1 MKTKYFIFGTALC
14 GLMGLGLTSCNN
26 DEFLDVEHGNILPAD
41 AIFDTDEA
49 AIAALTGCYD
59 LMLPSQTKD
68 FAGNAVHNDDPFKPY
83 VFTTSHP
90 TMDSQASGWDAAFCR
105 QGWNAATTE
114 LLSGWR
120 HAYAAI
126 SRCNEYLAGI
136 ETADKL
142 TPDTKKH
149 LQGEAL
155 ALRSYQYH
163 WLATTFGRVPLL
175 EAGETY
181 ANTPTKARVKTYEEM
196 WDFIIADFTKAA
208 ELLDW
213 EPFQAEYGR
222 CTKGMALAYLAD
234 SYMWKAYRTGDNSL
248 YTTAKGILKNII
260 DNGPYELNDSFST
273 LFDADE
279 AWGKEAIWQ
288 VVLNEGDQWGGWDG
302 GKWSEAHGWVG
313 FYYGAPANGAWG
325 TYAVSYELYDAY
337 EDGDK
342 RRDAS
347 LVTACLSE
355 NLLDSI
361 SQVEGRDVKNHWK
374 QTFLPTAWLANPDNA
389 KYLEG
394 YQPKDDDGNPLK
406 DDDGNVIKPKKAA
419 EDHADESKNTLTYNP
434 ACPMG
439 FNPFAQEWVGY
450 STPHREKGDI
460 APTVYS
466 TKHWR
471 NGRGTHWAGDQ
482 WLPDHIYMKR
492 LANVYLDYA
501 ECCFRTGD
509 AATGW
514 EYVNKIRNRAFG
526 NLEVGKK
533 AQLTAKYNNYY
544 KWLGTVY
551 KDNGF
556 GSYTVSDEYPIP
568 FNEAEVAVPDAETY
582 YTHLKQAKGFE
593 SDVWKIAVNEER
605 RKEFNAEWS
614 LKTDIQKSGY
624 LVDHMNHNYPK
635 EYPGTHEKGI
645 EQIYAWRTYRGFDF
659 DEGKM
664 DMPIPQDEIIKN
676 PACDQNDA
684 YKAKE

>member
-1 MKTKYFIFGTALC
+1 MKTKYFIYGTALC
-14 GLMGLGLTSCNN
+14 GLMGLGLTSCDN
-26 DEFLDVEHGNILPAD
+26 DKFLDVPHGNILPAD

-105 QGWNAATTE
+105 QGWNAQTTE

-136 ETADKL
+136 ETAEAL
-142 TPDTKKH
+142 TPSVKTH

-163 WLATTFGRVPLL
+163 WLATTFGRVPWLD
-175 EAGETY
+175 AGETY
-181 ANTPTKARVKTYEEM
+181 VNTPAKARVKTHEEM
-196 WDFIIADFTKAA
+196 WDKIIADFEKASS
-208 ELLDW
+208 LLDW
-213 EPFQAEYGR
+213 EPMNGEYGR

-234 SYMWKAYRTGDNSL
+234 SYMWKAYRTGDNS
-248 YTTAKGILKNII
+248 YYNNAKTALKDII
-260 DNGPYELNDSFST
+260 NNGPYELNPSFST

-288 VVLNEGDQWGGWDG
+288 AVLNEGDQWGGWDG
-302 GKWSEAHGWVG
+302 AKWSEAHGWVG
-313 FYYGAPANGAWG
+313 FYFGAPANGAWG
-325 TYAVSYELYDAY
+325 TYACSYELYDAY

-347 LVTACLSE
+347 LVTACIPESE
-355 NLLDSI
+355 LDRI
-361 SQVEGRDVKNHWK
+361 SKLEGRDIKSHWK
-374 QTFLPTAWLANPDNA
+374 QTFKPTAWLNNEANL
-389 KYLEG
+389 YEEI
-394 YQPKDDDGNPLK
+394 KDADGK
-406 DDDGNVIKPKKAA
+406 GTGTYDHSKPKYVGKGTVDF
-419 EDHADESKNTLTYNP
+419 ENYNNNTVKYDP
-434 ACPMG
+434 DCPIG
-439 FNPFAQEWVGY
+439 FNPFAQEWVNY
-450 STPHREKGDI
+450 NTFHREPGDI
-460 APTVYS
+460 QPTVYS

-471 NGRGTHWAGDQ
+471 NGRGTHWSGDQ

-501 ECCFRTGD
+501 ECCFRTND
-509 AATGW
+509 AAEGW
-514 EYVNKIRNRAFG
+514 KYVNIIRNRAFG

-533 AQLTAKYNNYY
+533 TELTAKYNNYY
-544 KWLGTVY
+544 KWLSTVY

-556 GSYTVSDEYPIP
+556 GYYTISEEYPIP
-568 FNEAEVAVPDAETY
+568 FNEAPVAVPDAETY
-582 YTHLKQAKGFE
+582 YAKLKADKGFTSE
-593 SDVWKIAVNEER
+593 VWKVAVNEER

-624 LVDHMNHNYPK
+624 LVDHMDHNYPK
-635 EYPGTHEKGI
+635 GYGYEKGM
-645 EQIYAWRTYRGFDF
+645 EQIYTWRTYRDFDF

-664 DMPIPQDEIIKN
+664 DMPIPQDELTKN
-676 PACDQNDA
+676 PLCDQNEA
-684 YKAKE
+684 YTK